1 MISPRKHLWDSQGYD
16 QQMYI
21 EDWLLKL
28 DLNENVMGP
37 SPKVL
42 EAIKNITESDI
53 KFYPAYGELINKISS
68 VHNIDDNMILP
79 TNGADEAISYIF
91 STFVEEDDYVVSV
104 SPSFAMYEVYAKN
117 MNCNYVEIKYDEKWK
132 FPVDKFLRRITK
144 NTKIAIITTPNSPTG
159 ESISRDDLMQIL
171 NACSNCLVLLD
182 ITYSSFAQDD
192 FIDLIKQYPNI
203 IYTKSLSKD
212 YALAG
217 LRIGYIIA
225 NPDIL
230 NFIKRIISPFS
241 VNTLAIK
248 AAIAALD
255 DTDYFENIKNN
266 VKKSKQYLT
275 DELNSIANVVYP
287 SDANFLL
294 ADFGQKAE
302 FIYKRLLNS
311 GIKVKSFLNNPILKN
326 CFRVALPTPSQCKM
340 IVDTIKEKKD
350 LIVFDIDGVL
360 VDTRE
365 SYRKAIRSTYEFYAK
380 KEISFDKIQET
391 KNLGGLNN
399 DWDLTEYLL
408 KKDGIEMPKVQIIKT
423 FQTFYLGSNF
433 NGYIANESLLINPE
447 ILKELAKKYDLAIF
461 TGRPRPEAYYVL
473 QRWNLWELFSV
484 IVSMDDVPED
494 AQKPEPYG
502 LHKIMDII
510 NPNKIYYIGDTIDDM
525 IAAQKACVKGIG
537 VLPPQDKSE
546 KLKQSLIE
554 KGATIVLNSTEDI
567 ADVVNI
573 ELKQPENILNS

>member
-28 DLNENVMGP
+28 DLNENIMGP

-42 EAIKNITESDI
+42 ESIKNITENDI
-53 KFYPAYGELINKISS
+53 KFYPAYGELINKIAA
-68 VHNIDDNMILP
+68 VHSIDSNMVLP

-91 STFVEEDDYVVSV
+91 STFVEEDDFVVSV
-104 SPSFAMYEVYAKN
+104 TPSFAMYEVYAKN
-117 MNCNYVEIKYDEKWK
+117 MNCNYVEVKYDEKWK
-132 FPVDKFLRRITK
+132 FPVEKFIRRITK

-159 ESISRDDLMQIL
+159 ESISREDLIQVL
-171 NACSNCLVLLD
+171 NACSNCLILLD
-182 ITYSSFAQDD
+182 ITYASFAQED

-212 YALAG
+212 HALAG
-217 LRIGYIIA
+217 LRIGYIVA
-225 NPDIL
+225 HPDVL
-230 NFIKRIISPFS
+230 NLIKRIISPFS
-241 VNTLAIK
+241 VNTIAAN

-255 DTDYFENIKNN
+255 DTEYFEVIKNK
-266 VKKSKQYLT
+266 VQESKQYLT
-275 DELNSIANVVYP
+275 KGLSSIANAVYP

-294 ADFGQKAE
+294 VDFGAKAE

-311 GIKVKSFLNNPILKN
+311 GIKVKAFLNNPLLN
-326 CFRVALPTPSQCKM
+326 SCFRIALPAPEQCKM
-340 IVDTIKEKKD
+340 IIDTIKEKKD

-365 SYRKAIRSTYEFYAK
+365 SYRRAIKSTYEFYAK
-380 KEISFDKIQET
+380 KEISFGKIQET

-408 KKDGIEMPKVQIIKT
+408 KQDGIEMPKAQIIKT
-423 FQTFYLGSNF
+423 FQTFYLGDNF
-433 NGYIANESLLINPE
+433 NGYIANESLLIDPE
-447 ILKELAKKYDLAIF
+447 ILKDLAKKYDLAIF
-461 TGRPRPEAYYVL
+461 TGRPRPEALYVL
-473 QRWNLWELFSV
+473 QRWGLDLFSV
-484 IVSMDDVPED
+484 IVSMDDVPMD
-494 AQKPEPYG
+494 AQKPDPCG
-502 LHKIMDII
+502 LHKILEVI
-510 NPNKIYYIGDTIDDM
+510 NPVKVYYLGDTADDM
-525 IAAQKACVKGIG
+525 IAAKAANVKGIG

-554 KGATIVLNSTEDI
+554 KGATIVLSNTEDI
-567 ADVVNI
+567 IDVVNI
-573 ELKQPENILNS
+573 EFEQPEKTLNS